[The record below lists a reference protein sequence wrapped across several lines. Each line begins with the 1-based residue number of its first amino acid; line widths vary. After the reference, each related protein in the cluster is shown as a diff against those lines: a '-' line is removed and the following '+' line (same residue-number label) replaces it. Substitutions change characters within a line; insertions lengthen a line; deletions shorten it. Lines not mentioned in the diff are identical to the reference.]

1 MRITLRQLK
10 IFIAIAQNGSATA
23 AAEIIGLSQSAI
35 SSSVAELERALNVN
49 LFDRI
54 AKRLLLNDH
63 GRAMLPQAMALV
75 NGAEN
80 LELSYSDI
88 APSILVIGASLT
100 IGNYLLPSILA
111 KYWRSQ
117 GIVLG
122 DFIPPLQ
129 IVIANTSDIVNK
141 VANFEVDI
149 GVVEGPCNRADIA
162 VTPWL
167 EDELLLVVAPFH
179 PILQDHAGKVIPSD
193 RLVKTN
199 WLLRERGSGTR
210 EALEMAL
217 FPHLTHLK
225 SGLEFN
231 DHDAIKQSAAL
242 GLGIACLSRLVVA
255 DMLENGKLVELNTVF
270 GKLVRRFSLLV
281 HHQKQIT
288 PGMKNFT
295 DNALGVKII

>member
-1 MRITLRQLK
+1 MRITLRQLE
-10 IFIAIAQNGSATA
+10 IFIAIAKSGSTTA
-23 AAEIIGLSQSAI
+23 AGGIIGLSQSAI
-35 SSSVAELERALNVN
+35 SASVAELERALNVN

-63 GRAMLPQAMALV
+63 GRAMLPQAIALV

-80 LELSYSDI
+80 LELSYSKI

-100 IGNYLLPSILA
+100 IGNYLLPSILDS
-111 KYWRSQ
+111 YWRSQ
-117 GIVLG
+117 GIILG

-129 IVIANTSDIVNK
+129 IVIANTPDIVNK

-149 GVVEGPCNRADIA
+149 GLVEGTCNRTDIT

-179 PILQDHAGKVIPSD
+179 PILQDQAGEVITSD
-193 RLVKTN
+193 RLAKAN

-210 EALEMAL
+210 EALEIAL
-217 FPHLTHLK
+217 LPHLTHLK

-242 GLGIACLSRLVVA
+242 GLGIACLSRLVVT
-255 DMLENGKLVELNTVF
+255 DMLENGKLVVLNTMF
-270 GKLVRRFSLLV
+270 GNIGRRFSLLV

-288 PGMKNFT
+288 SGMKHFME
-295 DNALGVKII
+295 NALGVKIV